1 MRQQKGFY
9 MRIARPLLPRV
20 IVVVMALN
28 ISACTTT
35 RAYQPTVNSPPP
47 LLPGKSYQVSFVNGK
62 HEALVV
68 AAVNENGFSDKAGHS
83 HLFSEVD
90 EVAEKHFSV
99 LKTTGAVAAGALVFL
114 VAAGIYLLEKIF
126 EDGGSR
132 GDNASML
139 MQAK

>member
-9 MRIARPLLPRV
+9 MRITRPLLSRV

-35 RAYQPTVNSPPP
+35 RAYQPTVNSPP
-47 LLPGKSYQVSFVNGK
+47 LLPGKSYQVSFVNSK

-68 AAVNENGFSDKAGHS
+68 AAVNANGFSDKAGHS

-132 GDNASML
+132 GDNASIL

>member
-9 MRIARPLLPRV
+9 MRITRPLLSRV

-62 HEALVV
+62 HEARVI

-83 HLFSEVD
+83 HLLSEVTKFQSNIL
-90 EVAEKHFSV
+90 AF
-99 LKTTGAVAAGALVFL
+99 LRQRALLRQEHEF
-114 VAAGIYLLEKIF
+114 F
-126 EDGGSR
+126 
-132 GDNASML
+132 
-139 MQAK
+139 